1 MARPR
6 NSTSVIIG
14 RVIKWGIVTIAA
26 VLVLGGVCFVINP
39 VLRSILE
46 TFHNLKRG
54 IHSMGFS
61 SEVVGLASLALV
73 IIGVVGIAKMALN
86 RSNRYDDR
94 RD

>member
-1 MARPR
+1 MARQM
-6 NSTSVIIG
+6 STSLIIG
-14 RVIKWGIVTIAA
+14 RVIKWGFITLAA
-26 VLVLGGVCFVINP
+26 VLVLGGVCFIINP

-46 TFHNLKRG
+46 TFHNLKWAMR
-54 IHSMGFS
+54 SMGFS
-61 SEVVGLASLALV
+61 SDVVGLASLALV